1 MMNTDTENPTAL
13 NLTIGLNKLSLAIR
27 SQAWKKADTD
37 GLNPTQAQIVNMLG
51 KTDAM
56 QLSQV
61 AQALGISAASVSDS
75 IKTLIEK
82 ELVQKHRSTNNAR
95 AIALTLTDKGHA
107 QAKLTNTYSDFLISA
122 VHGLTLVEQAVLLKT
137 LTKIIHSLVE
147 GGQISVAKMCLHCT
161 YFRPN
166 VHIDLPNTP
175 HHCQYIDAAFGDSE
189 LRLDCADQ
197 NTASQEK
204 ILENLHAFQ

>member
-1 MMNTDTENPTAL
+1 MNTDTENSTAS

-37 GLNPTQAQIVNMLG
+37 GLNPTQAQIVNMLS

-95 AIALTLTDKGHA
+95 AIALTLTDKGCI
-107 QAKLTNTYSDFLISA
+107 QAKNTNTYSDFLISA
-122 VHGLTLVEQAVLLKT
+122 VHSLTPVEQGVLLKT

-147 GGQISVAKMCLHCT
+147 GGQILVAKMCLHCT

-166 VHIDLPNTP
+166 VHIDIPNKS
-175 HHCQYIDAAFGDSE
+175 HHCQYIDTAFGDSE